1 MAAAHRVAVEQG
13 VDIEQFW
20 RLTPWQT
27 RQVIVANRDCRIML
41 AWQTAALSRTK
52 KLPKLDRLLIAKPR
66 KDPMLLKDLLKRGGN
81 RHHGH

>member
-1 MAAAHRVAVEQG
+1 
-13 VDIEQFW
+13 
-20 RLTPWQT
+20 
-27 RQVIVANRDCRIML
+27 VIVANRDCRIML

-81 RHHGH
+81 RRHGH